1 MAWYHEYGGFPPSQ
15 AREVKGGIK
24 SKSRRGGFGQSW
36 WAKRWIELIESFGL
50 GARLTRGRAYAR
62 KGQVVSIQMEKGC
75 ISAKVQGSRA
85 KPYTVT
91 MRVKPL
97 EADAWATI
105 GHALRKEA
113 LFSAALLSG
122 QMPQQIEE
130 IFKNAKLSLFPVKK
144 DDFTTD
150 CSCPDWSNPCKHIAA
165 VYYLVAE
172 EFDRDPFLLFRLRGI
187 EREALLELLG
197 TGASDAEADP
207 DAMQEEAEPLPC
219 DPVQFW
225 GHHATPTELGAVML
239 PAVAAALPRRLG
251 GIPFWRGSEEFMG
264 TMVDVYGAASDAGL
278 NCAIGLNIVG
288 NAPQVE

>member
-1 MAWYHEYGGFPPSQ
+1 MVWYSEYGGFPPSQ

-24 SKSRRGGFGQSW
+24 SQSRRGGFGQSW

-75 ISAKVQGSRA
+75 ISAEVQGSRA
-85 KPYTVT
+85 KPYAVT

-105 GHALRKEA
+105 GHALRKEV

-130 IFKNAKLSLFPVKK
+130 IFKKSKLSLFPVKK

-172 EFDRDPFLLFRLRGI
+172 EFDRDPFLLFKLRGI

-225 GHHATPTELGAVML
+225 GHCATPVELGAVML
-239 PAVAAALPRRLG
+239 PAVAAALPRQLG
-251 GIPFWRGSEEFMG
+251 GIPFWRGNEEFMS
-264 TMVDVYGAASDAGL
+264 TMVDAFGAASNVGL
-278 NCAIGLNIVG
+278 NCAIGCNIVG
-288 NAPQVE
+288 ETPQAE

>member
-1 MAWYHEYGGFPPSQ
+1 MAWYRDYGGFPPSQ

-24 SKSRRGGFGQSW
+24 SQSRRGGFGQNW
-36 WAKRWIELIESFGL
+36 WAKRWVELIESFGL

-105 GHALRKEA
+105 SHALRKEA

-130 IFKNAKLSLFPVKK
+130 I
-144 DDFTTD
+144 
-150 CSCPDWSNPCKHIAA
+150 A
-165 VYYLVAE
+165 VSSSKCNTQY
-172 EFDRDPFLLFRLRGI
+172 RIIGFLLSNLRQPLKTSILFRNRQFLSNI
-187 EREALLELLG
+187 NHNFMHLH
-197 TGASDAEADP
+197 
-207 DAMQEEAEPLPC
+207 MEPL
-219 DPVQFW
+219 
-225 GHHATPTELGAVML
+225 LK
-239 PAVAAALPRRLG
+239 
-251 GIPFWRGSEEFMG
+251 
-264 TMVDVYGAASDAGL
+264 
-278 NCAIGLNIVG
+278 
-288 NAPQVE
+288 